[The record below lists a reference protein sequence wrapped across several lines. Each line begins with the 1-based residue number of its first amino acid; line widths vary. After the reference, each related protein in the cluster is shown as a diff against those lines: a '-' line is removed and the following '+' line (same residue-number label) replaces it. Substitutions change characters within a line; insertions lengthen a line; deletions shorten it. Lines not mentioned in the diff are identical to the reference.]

1 MKEETILEVSSL
13 SAGYGRDEAVR
24 NLSFALRRGEILC
37 LVGESGSG
45 KSTVLKALIAAPEV
59 EVLSGEIRYGEASI
73 LALPKGV
80 RQKFCAEK
88 MGMIFQSPGAAFN
101 PIRTYEKQFVETL
114 KSHGR
119 YHADTFQ
126 KEVTETFAKV
136 DLKEPERILRQCPYA
151 LSGGMN
157 QRVALAITLLLGQE
171 VLLCD
176 EPTSALDA
184 TTALGVVRELKSLRE
199 KSQVSQIIV
208 THNLAMAGALA
219 DRIGVM
225 CEGKLV
231 EIGEAKEILNH
242 PRQPYTKSL
251 LEAVPSLKKQIAGV
265 QDAGIS
271 KTCMRNSGDDLNEEI
286 WMVEE
291 TREKKGET
299 RENSE
304 KEDDTEQYLLEC
316 NALSKKYHGNRSQVE
331 ALKEGKIRLK
341 KGEIL
346 GVVGESGCGKTTL
359 LKLISGLEAP
369 DGGEILLNG
378 RELKAKRAKADYAA
392 VQMIFQDAVSSFHP
406 RRKVADSIRE
416 TVQSLLGKGAEVD
429 TKELAELVGLSPE
442 LMDRYPRQ
450 LSGGQCQRLA
460 IARAVA
466 VRPQVLLCDEV
477 TSALD
482 VSTQA
487 QILKLLEKICRESG
501 MAAVFVSHD
510 IAVVSELCDRV
521 IVMRDGGIVE
531 EGDTLQVIAK
541 PQEEY
546 TKQLIDSVMEVG

>member
-1 MKEETILEVSSL
+1 MKDETILEVSSL

-24 NLSFALRRGEILC
+24 DLSFALRRGEILC

-59 EVLSGEIRYGEASI
+59 EVLSGEIRYDETMV
-73 LALPKGV
+73 LTLPKGK
-80 RQKFCAEK
+80 RRKFCAEK

-119 YHADTFQ
+119 YHADTFS
-126 KEVTETFAKV
+126 KEVADAFAKV
-136 DLKEPERILRQCPYA
+136 ELKDPERILRQCPYA

-184 TTALGVVRELKSLRE
+184 ITALGVMQELKNLRE
-199 KSQVSQIIV
+199 RAQVSQIIV

-225 CEGKLV
+225 YEGKLV
-231 EIGEAKEILNH
+231 ELGETREILNH
-242 PRQPYTKSL
+242 PKHPYTKSL
-251 LEAVPSLKKQIAGV
+251 LEVIPSLKRQIVKARDEGAAMESEAPE
-265 QDAGIS
+265 DAGL
-271 KTCMRNSGDDLNEEI
+271 RELDQGHGHGVL
-286 WMVEE
+286 E
-291 TREKKGET
+291 TK
-299 RENSE
+299 
-304 KEDDTEQYLLEC
+304 D
-316 NALSKKYHGNRSQVE
+316 LSKAYHANRSRVE
-331 ALKEGKIRLK
+331 ALKAGRIRLK
-341 KGEIL
+341 KGEVL

-378 RELKAKRAKADYAA
+378 RKLKAKRAKADYAA
-392 VQMIFQDAVSSFHP
+392 VQMIFQDAISSFHP
-406 RRKVADSIRE
+406 RRKVADSIQE
-416 TVQSLLGKGAEVD
+416 AVHGLLGKDAKID
-429 TKELAELVGLSPE
+429 KKELSELVGLSPE